1 MEEKI
6 ALAQAVIVEGKYDK
20 IRLSPLLDALIL
32 TTDGFRVFRDKEMC
46 ALIRRLAHS
55 CGIVLLTD
63 SDGAGFQIR
72 NYLTKI
78 ARGGEITH
86 VYIPD
91 VPGKERRK
99 PQPGKEG
106 KLGVEGIDPALL
118 REAFARAG
126 LLGHVPKEGPGITRQ
141 DLYDLGLTGGADSR
155 ALRYAL
161 LARLNLPARLSTG
174 ALLPVLNQ
182 VITREEFLSLAG
194 SLGQTAK
201 QE

>member
-46 ALIRRLAHS
+46 ALIRRLAHC

>member
-6 ALAQAVIVEGKYDK
+6 TLTQAIIVEGKYDK

-141 DLYDLGLTGGADSR
+141 DLYDWGLTGGADSR

-161 LARLNLPARLSTG
+161 LARLSLPARLSTG

-194 SLGQTAK
+194 SLGQAAK

>member
-6 ALAQAVIVEGKYDK
+6 TLAQAVIVEGKYDK

-55 CGIVLLTD
+55 CGIILLTD

-141 DLYDLGLTGGADSR
+141 DLYDWGLTGGADSR

-161 LARLNLPARLSTG
+161 LARLGLPARLSTG

-194 SLGQTAK
+194 SLGQAAK